1 MQDSDYSTGEN
12 KKNFIHKSFKI
23 NENEILDQD
32 EKRKEEVIKIFL
44 ENFSVLAL
52 HSKHYG
58 KTDVLEFVIH
68 GKTDVLEFVIHK
80 KRSEKMNVEYQ

>member
-23 NENEILDQD
+23 NENVILNQD

-58 KTDVLEFVIH
+58 KTDVLEFVIN
-68 GKTDVLEFVIHK
+68 K
-80 KRSEKMNVEYQ
+80 KRSEKMNVEYQLDNEVK